1 MKIGVIG
8 AGRLGLTFALLCEKN
23 GYDVLVSDVRED
35 YVFNLNQKICITN
48 EPLVQSMLLDTT
60 KFSAT
65 TNNIE
70 VIENSDI
77 IFIFVA
83 TPSTLDGN
91 YDTTKVFEVV
101 SDFYTANSLDI
112 QLYGKKVIV
121 GCTTNPGDTEQVQQR
136 LNMFNIQVAY
146 NPEFIAQGEI
156 VKGLE
161 ESDIVL
167 IGTDYTELGNELIEI
182 YKRIQT
188 TAVNAYVMSPKAA
201 ELTKIGINCFL
212 TTKISYANMM
222 GDIMVKAGLEDEINM
237 VLTAIGG
244 DTRVGKKYMKY
255 GFGFGGPCLPRDNR
269 ALGYYAKN
277 LGMELN
283 LPLTVDNFNK
293 EHANFLK
300 EYYIS
305 KNPDKSVPFV
315 MNYITYK
322 KGTDITEESQQ
333 FQLCIDLLT
342 EGYSVNVI
350 EIDAVSK
357 QLNSLSESYNGR
369 LRFFKP
375 GTNPEGFKINLQ

>member
-23 GYDVLVSDVRED
+23 GYDVIVSDVRED
-35 YVFNLNQKICITN
+35 YVFNLNQKICVTN

-91 YDTTKVFEVV
+91 YDTSKVFEVV
-101 SDFYTANSLDI
+101 SDFYSASSLDI
-112 QLYGKKVIV
+112 PLYNKKVIV

-161 ESDIVL
+161 QSDIVL
-167 IGTDYTELGNELIEI
+167 IGTEYTELGNELVKI
-182 YKRIQT
+182 YKDIQT
-188 TAVNAYVMSPKAA
+188 TNVNAYVMSPKAA

-222 GDIMVKAGLEDEINM
+222 GDIMVKSGLEDEISM
-237 VLTAIGG
+237 VLSAIGG
-244 DTRVGKKYMKY
+244 DTRVGKKYMNY

-269 ALGYYAKN
+269 ALGHYAKH

-283 LPLTVDNFNK
+283 LPLTVDDFNK
-293 EHANFLK
+293 EHAKFIK
-300 EYYIS
+300 EYYIG
-305 KNPDKSVPFV
+305 KNPDRTVPFV

-333 FQLCIDLLT
+333 FQLCIDLLD

-350 EIDAVSK
+350 EIDSVSK

-369 LRFFKP
+369 LRFFKV

>member
-1 MKIGVIG
+1 MKIGIIG

-23 GYDVLVSDVRED
+23 GYEVNVSDVRED
-35 YVFNLNQKICITN
+35 YVFNLNQKICLIN
-48 EPLVQSMLLDTT
+48 EPLIQSMLLDST

-65 TNNIE
+65 TNNLE
-70 VIENSDI
+70 VIKNSDI

-83 TPSTLDGN
+83 TPSTLEGN
-91 YDTTKVFEVV
+91 YDTTKVFDVV
-101 SDFYTANSLDI
+101 SDFYSANSQEI
-112 QLYGKKVIV
+112 PLYNKKVII

-161 ESDIVL
+161 QSDIVL
-167 IGTDYTELGNELIEI
+167 IGTEYTELGNNLIDI
-182 YKRIQT
+182 YKKIQT
-188 TAVNAYVMSPKAA
+188 TDVNAYVMSPKAA

-222 GDIMVKAGLEDEINM
+222 GDIMIKSGLENEIGM
-237 VLTAIGG
+237 VLSAIGG
-244 DTRVGKKYMKY
+244 DTRVGKKYMNY

-269 ALGYYAKN
+269 ALGHYAKN

-300 EYYIS
+300 EYYIG
-305 KNPDKSVPFV
+305 KNPDKTVPFV

-333 FQLCIDLLT
+333 FQLCIDLLD
-342 EGYSVNVI
+342 EGYILNVI
-350 EIDAVSK
+350 EIDSVSK

-369 LRFFKP
+369 LKFFKV
-375 GTNPEGFKINLQ
+375 GTNPEGYKINLQ

>member
-48 EPLVQSMLLDTT
+48 EPLIQSMLLDTT

-91 YDTTKVFEVV
+91 YDTAKVFEVV

>member
-1 MKIGVIG
+1 MKIGIIG

-23 GYDVLVSDVRED
+23 GYDVIVSDIRED

-48 EPLVQSMLLDTT
+48 EPLIQSMLLDTT

-70 VIENSDI
+70 VIKNSDL
-77 IFIFVA
+77 IFIFVS
-83 TPSTLDGN
+83 TPSTLVGD
-91 YDTTKVFEVV
+91 YDTTKVFDVV
-101 SDFYTANSLDI
+101 SDFYSANSQDI

-136 LNMFNIQVAY
+136 LNMFNVQVAY

-161 ESDIVL
+161 QSDIVL
-167 IGTDYTELGNELIEI
+167 IGTEYTELGDDLIDI
-182 YKRIQT
+182 YNKIQT
-188 TAVNAYVMSPKAA
+188 TTVNAYVMSPKAA

-222 GDIMVKAGLEDEINM
+222 GDIMIKSGLENEISM
-237 VLTAIGG
+237 VLSAIGG
-244 DTRVGKKYMKY
+244 DTRVGKKYMNY

-269 ALGYYAKN
+269 ALGHYAKN

-300 EYYIS
+300 EYYIG
-305 KNPDKSVPFV
+305 KNPDKTVPFV

-333 FQLCIDLLT
+333 FQLCIDLLD
-342 EGYSVNVI
+342 EGFMLNVI
-350 EIDAVSK
+350 EIDSVSK
-357 QLNSLSESYNGR
+357 ELNSLSESYNGR
-369 LRFFKP
+369 LKFFKV
-375 GTNPEGFKINLQ
+375 GTNPEGYKINLQ

>member
-23 GYDVLVSDVRED
+23 GYEVIVSDVRED
-35 YVFNLNQKICITN
+35 YVYNLNQRICITN
-48 EPLVQSMLLDTT
+48 EPLIQSMLLDTT
-60 KFSAT
+60 KFTAT
-65 TNNIE
+65 TKNIE
-70 VIENSDI
+70 VIENADI
-77 IFIFVA
+77 IFTFVA
-83 TPSTLDGN
+83 TPSTIDGN

-101 SDFYTANSLDI
+101 SDFYTANSMNI
-112 QLYGKKVIV
+112 PLYNKKLII
-121 GCTTNPGDTEQVQQR
+121 GCTTNPGDTSQIQQR

-167 IGTDYTELGNELIEI
+167 IGTEYQELSNELIEI
-182 YKRIQT
+182 YKKIQT
-188 TAVNAYVMSPKAA
+188 TTVNAYVMSPKAA

-222 GDIMVKAGLEDEINM
+222 GDIMVKSGLEDEINM
-237 VLTAIGG
+237 VLAAVGG

-269 ALGYYAKN
+269 ALGHYAKN
-277 LGMELN
+277 IGMELN

-300 EYYIS
+300 QHYIQL
-305 KNPDKSVPFV
+305 NPDKSIPFV

-322 KGTDITEESQQ
+322 RGTDILEESQQ
-333 FQLCIDLLT
+333 FQLCIDLLN
-342 EGYSVNVI
+342 EGYCVNVI
-350 EIDAVSK
+350 EIDEVAK
-357 QLNSLSESYNGR
+357 KLNSLSESYNSR
-369 LRFFKP
+369 LKFFKP
-375 GTNPEGFKINLQ
+375 GTTPIGYKINLQ